1 MDRDPKTTAAT
12 TNTIEVLLFGMEVS
26 TLEAQ
31 FYLRGWQSEAI
42 VALRPVVR
50 KRMEG
55 FHLGA
60 RAAFYSALAWPES
73 AELSA

>member
-55 FHLGA
+55 SHLGA

>member
-1 MDRDPKTTAAT
+1 
-12 TNTIEVLLFGMEVS
+12 MEVS